1 MIPPKRKTIIF
12 PNRRAAPRSLRVL
25 EVRRSFCRSLGH
37 EETRREREFREVLCM
52 ELVEISFAE
61 IQEFWGK
68 PIENYVLRYGS
79 QSQTVK
85 IIGLL
90 GNILIGKPWVF
101 TMKIMG
107 VCGEHFPTM
116 WGPRSIAKLVYNS
129 SNYGLW
135 YANNYS

>member
-25 EVRRSFCRSLGH
+25 EVWRSFCRSLGH

-52 ELVEISFAE
+52 ELVEMVISFAE

-90 GNILIGKPWVF
+90 GNILIGKPWF
-101 TMKIMG
+101 L
-107 VCGEHFPTM
+107 P
-116 WGPRSIAKLVYNS
+116 
-129 SNYGLW
+129 
-135 YANNYS
+135 